1 MANASVKEMLQA
13 GLHFGH
19 QTRRWNPKMKPYIYG
34 PRNGIYIINLDI
46 SKRMFDKACDFIT
59 KEIGAGGTL
68 LFVGT
73 KRQAQAII
81 REQAKRCNMY
91 YVDHRW
97 LGGMMTNFQTI
108 KTSVDRLKSIESMQE
123 DGSIN
128 KFPKK
133 EILMM
138 EKERVKLERN
148 VGGIKDMRV
157 LPSALFVVDPKA
169 ETIAVNEAK
178 KIGIPIIAVTDT
190 NCDPDPIDHAIPSND
205 DAIRAVKLI
214 VKVIADAAEE
224 GVRIREVDMVDTGK
238 VSEAELAEMEQY
250 LGPSTLA
257 KLQPSEE
264 EAAAAALAAA
274 EAEAS
279 VRLRFSSVCAYLPER
294 TSSKDVPGGMSAK
307 DVQRWICG
315 KLKITVL
322 TQNKV
327 AVDSSG
333 SGVHLQ

>member
-34 PRNGIYIINLDI
+34 PRNGIYIINLDLTR
-46 SKRMFDKACDFIT
+46 RMFDKACDFIT
-59 KEIGAGGTL
+59 KEVADGGTL

-81 REQAKRCNMY
+81 REEAKRCGMY

-108 KTSVDRLKSIESMQE
+108 KTSIERLKSIESMQE
-123 DGSIN
+123 DGSIS

-157 LPSALFVVDPKA
+157 HPNVLFVVDPRA
-169 ETIAVNEAK
+169 ESIAINEAK
-178 KIGIPIIAVTDT
+178 KLNIPIIAITDT
-190 NCDPDPIDHAIPSND
+190 NCDPDGIDYLIPGND
-205 DAIRAVKLI
+205 DAIKAIKLI
-214 VKVIADAAEE
+214 SHYVAEAVLQGQAMRDGEDASDEALESAMADGDEDVVQEDSPAQEDSPPQEDSPAQEDVPVEPAPAKEEDAAE
-224 GVRIREVDMVDTGK
+224 
-238 VSEAELAEMEQY
+238 
-250 LGPSTLA
+250 
-257 KLQPSEE
+257 
-264 EAAAAALAAA
+264 
-274 EAEAS
+274 
-279 VRLRFSSVCAYLPER
+279 
-294 TSSKDVPGGMSAK
+294 
-307 DVQRWICG
+307 
-315 KLKITVL
+315 
-322 TQNKV
+322 
-327 AVDSSG
+327 
-333 SGVHLQ
+333 

>member
-1 MANASVKEMLQA
+1 MAHASVKDMLQA

-46 SKRMFDKACDFIT
+46 SKRMLDKACDFIT
-59 KEIGAGGTL
+59 QEVAAGGML

-81 REQAKRCNMY
+81 REEAKRCNMF

-108 KTSVDRLKSIESMQE
+108 KTSVDRLKSIESMQA

-148 VGGIKDMRV
+148 VGGIKDMRA
-157 LPSALFVVDPKA
+157 LPSAIFVVDPRA
-169 ETIAVNEAK
+169 EAIAVNEAK
-178 KIGIPIIAVTDT
+178 KLNIPVVAITDT
-190 NCDPDPIDHAIPSND
+190 NCDPDGIDYLIPGND
-205 DAIRAVKLI
+205 DAIKAIKLI
-214 VKVIADAAEE
+214 SQCVAEAVLQGQAMRDGEEASDEALEAAMAEGEEQVVPEAEAAETE
-224 GVRIREVDMVDTGK
+224 G
-238 VSEAELAEMEQY
+238 
-250 LGPSTLA
+250 P
-257 KLQPSEE
+257 E
-264 EAAAAALAAA
+264 EAA
-274 EAEAS
+274 E
-279 VRLRFSSVCAYLPER
+279 
-294 TSSKDVPGGMSAK
+294 
-307 DVQRWICG
+307 
-315 KLKITVL
+315 
-322 TQNKV
+322 
-327 AVDSSG
+327 
-333 SGVHLQ
+333 